1 LEKLSDIKVEHL
13 IRTYDA
19 NLNSKFQYS
28 SMQHIVIGGLILWLS
43 WFFFNGSAGF
53 SITEMATN
61 PSKIPP
67 KTIMN
72 TLLSGSVAALVV
84 FFFKP
89 VIMRKVSPVSNFNPA
104 NIINGLLSG
113 HVAITGA
120 CNNVES
126 YSAIAIGLIAGFWYI
141 FSCRLIVRIKVDDP
155 VNASQIHLF
164 CGIWG
169 VLAIGF
175 FDETHGLINTGDFS

>member
-1 LEKLSDIKVEHL
+1 
-13 IRTYDA
+13 
-19 NLNSKFQYS
+19 
-28 SMQHIVIGGLILWLS
+28 MQNIVAGGLILWIS

-53 SITEMATN
+53 TITEM
-61 PSKIPP
+61 KKKHLIPP
-67 KTIMN
+67 KTILN

-89 VIMRKVSPVSNFNPA
+89 IIMRTVSPVSNFNPA

-113 HVAITGA
+113 NVAITGA

-126 YSAIAIGLIAGFWYI
+126 YSAIAIGFIAGFWYI
-141 FSCRLIVRIKVDDP
+141 LSCRLMIRIKVDDP

-164 CGIWG
+164 CGICG
-169 VLAIGF
+169 VLAVGI
-175 FDETHGLINTGDFS
+175 FDETTGLIVTG